1 MLVRFAPIAVALVA
15 VVSAGPVAAQ
25 ALPQGGPTAGEVAQW
40 LQGQGLDAA
49 VRAGENQVQSGAN
62 GVSWDVVG
70 FDCEAGRCQS
80 WQFSAG
86 FLIPAMPEGA
96 VDRWN
101 QQRRYLKAF
110 ELEQPGGTAAVAQY
124 DVLVTSGMTWEAMT
138 EHMRLFASVAP
149 LFALEMGAIREE

>member
-1 MLVRFAPIAVALVA
+1 MSVRLVPQVLALVA
-15 VVSAGPVAAQ
+15 VAAAQPVAAQ

-40 LQGQGLDAA
+40 LQGQGLDAT

-62 GVSWDVVG
+62 GVSWDLVG

-86 FLIPAMPEGA
+86 FLIPAMPDDA

-110 ELEQPGGTAAVAQY
+110 ELVQPEGTAAVAQY
-124 DVLVTSGMTWEAMT
+124 DVLITPGMTWEAMT

-149 LFALEMGAIREE
+149 LFAVEMGAIAEQ

>member
-1 MLVRFAPIAVALVA
+1 MLRATLIAAA
-15 VVSAGPVAAQ
+15 VLTAGQAAAQPLPEAGPSAAEI
-25 ALPQGGPTAGEVAQW
+25 ATW
-40 LQGQGLDAA
+40 LQGQGLDAV
-49 VRAGENQVQSGAN
+49 VRETGDAPRVASGAN
-62 GVSWDVVG
+62 GVTWDMTG
-70 FDCEAGRCQS
+70 FDCGDGRCRS

-86 FLIPAMPEGA
+86 FLIPTMPDGA
-96 VDRWN
+96 VERWN

-124 DVLVTSGMTWEAMT
+124 DVLITPGMSWEAMT

>member
-1 MLVRFAPIAVALVA
+1 MLVRLAPIAVAVVA
-15 VVSAGPVAAQ
+15 LAAGQPAAAQ
-25 ALPQGGPTAGEVAQW
+25 EFPRGGPSAAEIAGW
-40 LQGQGLDAA
+40 LQSQGLDAVA
-49 VRAGENQVQSGAN
+49 RDESSVASGAN
-62 GVSWDVVG
+62 GVAWDVVG

-86 FLIPAMPEGA
+86 FLIPTMPEGA
-96 VDRWN
+96 VARWN

>member
-1 MLVRFAPIAVALVA
+1 MLRTSMIAVVA
-15 VVSAGPVAAQ
+15 VLTAGPVAAQ
-25 ALPQGGPTAGEVAQW
+25 ALPDGGPNAQEIAGW

-49 VRAGENQVQSGAN
+49 VLEEGEAPRVESGAN
-62 GVSWDVVG
+62 GVSWDVTG
-70 FDCEAGRCQS
+70 FDCEAGRCGS

-86 FLIPAMPEGA
+86 FLIPEMQDGA
-96 VDRWN
+96 VARWN

-110 ELEQPGGTAAVAQY
+110 ELDQPGGTAAVAQY
-124 DVLVTSGMTWEAMT
+124 DVLITPGMTWDGMT

>member
-1 MLVRFAPIAVALVA
+1 MFRTSLIAALA
-15 VVSAGPVAAQ
+15 VLAAGHVAAQ
-25 ALPQGGPTAGEVAQW
+25 PVPEAGPSAQDIAGW

-49 VRAGENQVQSGAN
+49 VRDDGDAPRVASGAN
-62 GVSWDVVG
+62 GVSWDVTG
-70 FDCEAGRCQS
+70 FDCEAGRCRS

-86 FLIPAMPEGA
+86 FLIPTMPEGA
-96 VDRWN
+96 VARWN

-110 ELEQPGGTAAVAQY
+110 ELERPGGTAAVAQY
-124 DVLVTSGMTWEAMT
+124 DVLITPGMTWEGMT